1 MREDKRIQLACEMAA
16 LIVTYTCTGSFD
28 HEELLLDHDGAWLPD
43 IQPLFDC
50 WYDRICELL
59 EVV

>member
-1 MREDKRIQLACEMAA
+1 MAA